1 MFVSA
6 LLNTSENLAIGGKLT
21 LMGVLIVFA
30 LLGLIVVILTIME
43 NAMRKSAQK
52 PPKQRKSLK
61 EFVQS
66 KKKEKADA
74 SDVVVPEEVKADA
87 ESAGISPEIIAA
99 ITASIACVTSDEG
112 ENSNQKFI
120 VRNIK
125 KLSYRR

>member
-30 LLGLIVVILTIME
+30 LLGLIVIILTIME

-52 PPKQRKSLK
+52 PQKQRKSLK

-99 ITASIACVTSDEG
+99 ITASIACMTSDEG
-112 ENSNQKFI
+112 GNSNQKFI

>member
-43 NAMRKSAQK
+43 NAMRKSSQK

-66 KKKEKADA
+66 KMKAKSDA

-87 ESAGISPEIIAA
+87 ESAGIPPEIIVA